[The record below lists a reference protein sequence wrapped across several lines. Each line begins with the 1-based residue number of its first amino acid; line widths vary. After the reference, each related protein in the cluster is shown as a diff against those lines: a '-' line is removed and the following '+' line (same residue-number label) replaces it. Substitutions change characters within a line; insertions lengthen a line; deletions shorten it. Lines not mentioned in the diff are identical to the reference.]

1 MNADHKPADRKPVD
15 RKPRRRRLSDDEHAL
30 WQVVIRSVAPLKRRR
45 APLESADSH
54 TAAAKPVAVN
64 PVAVTALA
72 GPVRPSPPLRPA
84 PSVTAPRL
92 PKAPLVLSPIDRRLK
107 HRIARGTVEIDARI
121 DLHGMTQSEA
131 HVVLLHFLRRA
142 QADGARTV
150 LVITGKGGAS
160 DDPGSSGRGV
170 LKRQVPQWLALQEFR
185 VYVIGMEEAHVGHG
199 GAGALYV
206 RMRRSR

>member
-1 MNADHKPADRKPVD
+1 MIPDDTSAADRSAG
-15 RKPRRRRLSDDEHAL
+15 RKRRRRRLSDDEHAL
-30 WQVVIRSVAPLKRRR
+30 WQVVIRSIAPLKRRR
-45 APLESADSH
+45 AQLESTETRNTA
-54 TAAAKPVAVN
+54 TKPAAAAPAPTKKTPATPPSRPVPAVK
-64 PVAVTALA
+64 A
-72 GPVRPSPPLRPA
+72 SPPA
-84 PSVTAPRL
+84 KL
-92 PKAPLVLSPIDRRLK
+92 PPVLAPLDRRLK
-107 HRIARGTVEIDARI
+107 HRIARGTVDIDARI

-170 LKRQVPQWLALQEFR
+170 LKRQVPHWLALHEFR

-206 RMRRSR
+206 RMRRPR